1 MESNHA
7 VVVWED
13 ERKGERIESGPCA
26 YLGKV
31 VSRSTQPIIFPV
43 QYVCFRIHLLKYHT
57 VQNGSGRVVAQPF
70 GHTSTVK
77 TKVLF
82 MEKPGWASTWF
93 SFDGVF
99 SLG

>member
-13 ERKGERIESGPCA
+13 ERIESGSCA

-57 VQNGSGRVVAQPF
+57 IQNGSGRVVAQPF
-70 GHTSTVK
+70 GHTSNCEDK
-77 TKVLF
+77 GSLYG
-82 MEKPGWASTWF
+82 EAGL
-93 SFDGVF
+93 GQHLVF
-99 SLG
+99 IWWGL